1 MTDTT
6 LITQAVIAGFETEF
20 ANLEAQLAGLEQ
32 DLTDTT
38 AALTN
43 ALNAAIRAVQLNLS
57 NHIAQNY
64 SSAHGGITAY
74 TGEYHDSAND
84 LVGDQIIQLVV
95 GGSTYYIPATQ
106 NISGLCHRQC
116 DCDCHCRGAW

>member
-6 LITQAVIAGFETEF
+6 LITQAVIAGFESQLAE
-20 ANLEAQLAGLEQ
+20 LEAQIAELNT
-32 DLTDTT
+32 DLIETT
-38 AALTN
+38 QNLVN
-43 ALNAAIRAVQLNLS
+43 ALNAAIAALTTALNT
-57 NHIAQNY
+57 HINQNY
-64 SSAHGGITAY
+64 SSAHGGISAY
-74 TGEYHDSAND
+74 AGEYHDSAND

-106 NISGLCHRQC
+106 NISGLCHTQC

>member
-6 LITQAVIAGFETEF
+6 LITQAVIAGFES
-20 ANLEAQLAGLEQ
+20 QLAELKEQ
-32 DLTDTT
+32 VAEINSDLIETT
-38 AALTN
+38 QNLVN
-43 ALNAAIRAVQLNLS
+43 ALNAAITALTAMLNS
-57 NHIAQNY
+57 HVIKNY
-64 SSAHGGITAY
+64 SAAHGGISAY
-74 TGEYHDSAND
+74 TGKYRDSGND

-106 NISGLCHRQC
+106 NISGLCHTQC